1 MERVAFLTP
10 AGDRVFAMINPDEL
24 TFERQAGLRPRLYN
38 ERPLAAVRRS
48 DDPLIYVGGGV
59 TDLKLNLLF
68 DVELQARSTP
78 SFSQPPDFR
87 TNLQA
92 APAEGRAPVAMPPDE
107 DSIEGVAV
115 ASTPP
120 STPLAITDVRDLS
133 GPLWRLAENGA
144 VDALT
149 GGPPVVYFIWG
160 AAWHV
165 PCIALSIAER
175 FDRFSPDG
183 TPLRSWVRIHLR
195 RTHLPERTARA
206 RDISLTPR
214 RPDAAA
220 RTEVSLPESVVLTD
234 PTSSSRPDLICDSV
248 YGDLD
253 LMHALLAFND
263 IDDFWSLEPGQ
274 VLATPPPSVLRE
286 SSGE

>member
-1 MERVAFLTP
+1 MERVAFLRGNERT
-10 AGDRVFAMINPDEL
+10 FAMVNPDEL
-24 TFERQAGLRPRLYN
+24 TFERQAGLRPRQYN

-48 DDPLIYVGGGV
+48 DDPLIYVGGGI

-78 SFSQPPDFR
+78 SFSQPPDVR
-87 TNLQA
+87 MNL
-92 APAEGRAPVAMPPDE
+92 PAVPTEGRAPVPTPPDE
-107 DSIEGVAV
+107 TSIEGVAV

-120 STPLAITDVRDLS
+120 GSPLAITDVRDLS
-133 GPLWRLAENGA
+133 GPLWRLAENGE

-195 RTHLPERTARA
+195 RTHMPARSTRA
-206 RDISLTPR
+206 PDLSITSR
-214 RPDAAA
+214 RSDAAP
-220 RTEVSLPESVVLTD
+220 RTDASLPESVVLTD

-253 LMHALLAFND
+253 LMHALLAFNN

-274 VLATPPPSVLRE
+274 VLTTPPPSVLRE
-286 SSGE
+286 SGGE